1 MSASVLR
8 SAHFHRKVPKELTE
22 GTTLGGVVS
31 LVGIL
36 VSVWLVYSNAVNYFQ
51 TSVHTKL
58 VLDLNTEDHIELAF
72 NITMDGLPC
81 RYAAVDFFDETGT
94 KRLNIT
100 QDITKLRVSTGDGH
114 ILGPGDE
121 EEWIKDVEHDDPEE
135 AQQLAHMIREEVGG
149 ELEGQEQEVPAITTD
164 GFEAFA
170 NSRDIV
176 MVAYGAPWCPWSRRM
191 EPVWKALHLTVA
203 SSEMGRFVGLGRVDC
218 TVEKQLC
225 STQQVSAFPTLR
237 IYRQHDTHSHE
248 NYHGDRTVEA
258 LHEFLQETIEAEED
272 AQGFHPLTHLTHRAG
287 EGCRVSGGV
296 LISRVPGSLRISA
309 ASPQA
314 AHSFDPLMMNA
325 THHVDALLFVPP
337 RYDRVAN
344 SDAAAEWTTQLR
356 THSLGAITDSPGEL
370 RLRASTF
377 VMHEQATTLKHYL
390 KVVPQRRVEL
400 SGKVSDTFQY
410 STNYNEFRPAELKPH
425 AADPMQRLVP
435 NAVFT
440 YGISPYRVVHREE
453 AESLGAFLTQLC
465 AIVGGVFT
473 VFGIIDS
480 MLYHGV
486 KAAKQD

>member
-58 VLDLNTEDHIELAF
+58 VLDLNTEDNIELAF

-81 RYAAVDFFDETGT
+81 RFAAVDFFDETGT

-100 QDITKLRVSTGDGH
+100 QDISKLRVSSNDGH

-135 AQQLAHMIREEVGG
+135 AQQLAQMIREEVGG
-149 ELEGQEQEVPAITTD
+149 EIEGHEQEVPAITTD
-164 GFEAFA
+164 GFEKFA
-170 NSRDIV
+170 NSKDIV
-176 MVAYGAPWCPWSRRM
+176 MIAYGAPWCPWSRRM
-191 EPVWKALHLTVA
+191 EPVWKALHLTVV

-225 STQQVSAFPTLR
+225 SSQQVSAFPTLR

-272 AQGFHPLTHLTHRAG
+272 AQGFHPLTHLTHHAG
-287 EGCRVSGGV
+287 EGCQVSGGV

-309 ASPQA
+309 QSPQA

-337 RYDRVAN
+337 RYDRVQR
-344 SDAAAEWTTQLR
+344 SEGIEWTTQLR
-356 THSLGAITDSPGEL
+356 SHSLGAITDPGEL
-370 RLRASTF
+370 RLRATTF

-390 KVVPQRRVEL
+390 KVVPQRRVGL
-400 SGKVSDTFQY
+400 DGSITDTFQY
-410 STNYNEFRPAELKPH
+410 STNYNEFRPADLKPH

-453 AESLGAFLTQLC
+453 AETLGAFITQLC

-473 VFGIIDS
+473 VFGLIDS
-480 MLYHGV
+480 VLYHGV
-486 KAAKQD
+486 KAVKQD